1 VPTRLLSLQLFLA
14 IAVARARND
23 PPSSSERAWLSRGLF
38 NYENEPGEA
47 APTPED
53 ASALDASHTILH
65 NSIMKRSP
73 VIGVVPQFFMIIGIA
88 FARDDAPPSP
98 VRPWAPP
105 PLPTYEGELRH
116 YKLTDAERRYY
127 PAIDPHKTY
136 NLAELIDIAQR
147 SNPETRVAWE
157 RARQAAAAVGLTES
171 AYYPY
176 LVAAAAGGYDRAF
189 IPFPTLR
196 VKQQT
201 PPTNGNLPNVEIVG
215 GGTLI
220 TESLLA
226 RAELNA
232 KWLLL
237 DFGERKATRAAA
249 REQLMMANVGF
260 NGTHQKIVFDV
271 TDRFYQLGNARQ
283 KVMVTQSALDA
294 AKTVEQAA
302 QARFDNGLATKPEL
316 LQAQQQSAQSNF
328 DVQASLGAESDARVA
343 LIESIGLLPTVSLK
357 VADLPEQSDRG
368 RQTADS
374 VGELITKALSQR
386 PDLVAKLANVRAKEQ
401 GILKVRAEYY
411 PKVTLDAH
419 VSETDL
425 QVSVAK
431 SDYFGGTRPTFG
443 AFLTMNVP
451 IFDGFAR
458 RHKLD
463 MAEADLHQAENELAG
478 ARDSAARDVWKA
490 YTGYRTALKKQDA
503 AEKLLTASKSAF
515 DAVLDS
521 YKQGLST
528 YTEVVTAERNLTS
541 ALATSHDTQS
551 AIYTSQA
558 ALALSVGDLAR
569 PVPSLVRQPRR

>member
-1 VPTRLLSLQLFLA
+1 MKRCYEIREVLVKISFIGATLLFATIGNALG
-14 IAVARARND
+14 RDD
-23 PPSSSERAWLSRGLF
+23 PP
-38 NYENEPGEA
+38 P
-47 APTPED
+47 
-53 ASALDASHTILH
+53 SA
-65 NSIMKRSP
+65 
-73 VIGVVPQFFMIIGIA
+73 
-88 FARDDAPPSP
+88 

-105 PLPTYEGELRH
+105 ALPRYEGELRD
-116 YKLTDAERRYY
+116 YQPTEAERRYL
-127 PAIDPHKTY
+127 PAIDPRKTY

-147 SNPETRVAWE
+147 SNPETRVAWQ
-157 RARQAAAAVGLTES
+157 RARMAAAAVGLTES

-176 LVAAAAGGYDRAF
+176 IVAAAVGGYDRAF

-196 VKQQT
+196 TTQR
-201 PPTNGNLPNVEIVG
+201 PPSNGNLPNVEIVG

-232 KWLLL
+232 KWLLI
-237 DFGERKATRAAA
+237 DFGERSATRAAA
-249 REQLMMANVGF
+249 REKLMMANVGF

-271 TDRFYQLGNARQ
+271 TDHFYQLGTARQ

-294 AKTVEQAA
+294 SKTVEQAA
-302 QARFDNGLATKPEL
+302 QARFDTGLATKPEL

-328 DVQASLGAESDARVA
+328 DLQASLGAESDARVA
-343 LIESIGLLPTVSLK
+343 LIESIGLLPTVQLK
-357 VADLPEQSDRG
+357 VADLPQQSGLDSQRE
-368 RQTADS
+368 DS
-374 VGELITKALSQR
+374 VGNLITKALAQR
-386 PDLVAKLANVRAKEQ
+386 PDLVAKLANVRSKEYEIR
-401 GILKVRAEYY
+401 GIRAQYY
-411 PKVTLDAH
+411 PKVTLDTH
-419 VSETDL
+419 FSETDL
-425 QVSVAK
+425 EASVAK

-503 AEKLLTASKSAF
+503 AEKLVTASKSAF

-528 YTEVVTAERNLTS
+528 YTEVVTAERNLTA
-541 ALATSHDTQS
+541 ALATSHDTQA
-551 AIYTSQA
+551 AIYTTQA

-569 PVPSLVRQPRR
+569 PTPPLVRQPRR

>member
-1 VPTRLLSLQLFLA
+1 MNVSVIGAAQLFVVVG
-14 IAVARARND
+14 IAV
-23 PPSSSERAWLSRGLF
+23 
-38 NYENEPGEA
+38 
-47 APTPED
+47 
-53 ASALDASHTILH
+53 
-65 NSIMKRSP
+65 
-73 VIGVVPQFFMIIGIA
+73 
-88 FARDDAPPSP
+88 ARDDAPPSS

-105 PLPTYEGELRH
+105 TLPRYEGELRE
-116 YKLTDAERRYY
+116 YQPTEAERGYY
-127 PAIDPHKTY
+127 PAINPRKTY
-136 NLAELIDIAQR
+136 NLADLIDIAQR

-157 RARQAAAAVGLTES
+157 RARQAAAAVGLTKS

-176 LVAAAAGGYDRAF
+176 IVAAAAGGYDRAF

-196 VKQQT
+196 TKLQP

-215 GGTLI
+215 GSTLS

-232 KWLLL
+232 KWLLI
-237 DFGERKATRAAA
+237 DFGERNAIRAAA
-249 REQLMMANVGF
+249 REKLMMANVGF

-271 TDRFYQLGNARQ
+271 TDRFYQLGTARQ

-328 DVQASLGAESDARVA
+328 DLQGSLGAESDARVA
-343 LIESIGLLPTVSLK
+343 LIESIGLLPTVQLK
-357 VADLPEQSDRG
+357 VADLPAKSHLNAQSE
-368 RQTADS
+368 DS

-386 PDLVAKLANVRAKEQ
+386 PDLVAKLANVRSKEYE
-401 GILKVRAEYY
+401 IRKIRAEYY

-419 VSETDL
+419 VSETEL
-425 QVSVAK
+425 QVSIK
-431 SDYFGGTRPTFG
+431 HSDYFGGGDYTLG
-443 AFLTMNVP
+443 AFLTMEVP

-458 RHKLD
+458 QHKLD

-478 ARDSAARDVWKA
+478 VRDSAAREVWKA
-490 YTGYRTALKKQDA
+490 YTDYRTALKKQDA

-515 DAVLDS
+515 DAVLES
-521 YKQGLST
+521 YKRGLST
-528 YTEVVTAERNLTS
+528 YPEVASTERNLTA
-541 ALATSHDTQS
+541 ALATNHDTQA
-551 AIYTSQA
+551 AIYTTQA

-569 PVPSLVRQPRR
+569 PAPRTVTPTQRSPRAGRSLER

>member
-1 VPTRLLSLQLFLA
+1 MLMKRCGGRRELAVRISFIIATQFFVIIA
-14 IAVARARND
+14 IA
-23 PPSSSERAWLSRGLF
+23 L
-38 NYENEPGEA
+38 
-47 APTPED
+47 
-53 ASALDASHTILH
+53 
-65 NSIMKRSP
+65 
-73 VIGVVPQFFMIIGIA
+73 
-88 FARDDAPPSP
+88 ARDDAPPSP
-98 VRPWAPP
+98 VTPWAPP
-105 PLPTYEGELRH
+105 ALPRYEGELRQ
-116 YKLTDAERRYY
+116 YQPTEAERRYL
-127 PAIDPHKTY
+127 PAIDPRKTY

-157 RARQAAAAVGLTES
+157 RARMAAAAVGLTES

-176 LVAAAAGGYDRAF
+176 IVAAAVGGYDRAF
-189 IPFPTLR
+189 IPFPQLR
-196 VKQQT
+196 ADLTK
-201 PPTNGNLPNVEIVG
+201 PPTNGNLPNVDIVG

-232 KWLLL
+232 KWLLI
-237 DFGERKATRAAA
+237 DFGERNAIRGAA
-249 REQLMMANVGF
+249 REKLMMANVGF

-271 TDRFYQLGNARQ
+271 TDRFYQLGTARQ

-302 QARFDNGLATKPEL
+302 QARFDTGLATKPEL

-328 DVQASLGAESDARVA
+328 DLQASLGAESDTRVA
-343 LIESIGLLPTVSLK
+343 LIESIGLMPTVSLK
-357 VADLPEQSDRG
+357 VADLPEKSHLNA
-368 RQTADS
+368 QTEDS
-374 VGELITKALSQR
+374 VGDLITKALAQR
-386 PDLVAKLANVRAKEQ
+386 PALVAKLANVRSKEYE
-401 GILKVRAEYY
+401 IRRIRAEYY
-411 PKVTLDAH
+411 PKVTLDTH
-419 VSETDL
+419 FTETDL

-463 MAEADLHQAENELAG
+463 IAEADLHQAENELAG

-515 DAVLDS
+515 DAVLES

-528 YTEVVTAERNLTS
+528 YTELVTAERNLS
-541 ALATSHDTQS
+541 AALATSHDTQA
-551 AIYTSQA
+551 AIYTTQA

-569 PVPSLVRQPRR
+569 PAPPLVRQPRR

>member
-1 VPTRLLSLQLFLA
+1 MKAWCGFPQGLVQISFIIAAESL
-14 IAVARARND
+14 
-23 PPSSSERAWLSRGLF
+23 
-38 NYENEPGEA
+38 
-47 APTPED
+47 
-53 ASALDASHTILH
+53 
-65 NSIMKRSP
+65 
-73 VIGVVPQFFMIIGIA
+73 VIVGIG
-88 FARDDAPPSP
+88 FARDDPPPSP

-105 PLPTYEGELRH
+105 ALPRYEGELRQ
-116 YKLTDAERRYY
+116 YQPAEAERRYL
-127 PAIDPHKTY
+127 PAIDPRRIY

-157 RARQAAAAVGLTES
+157 RARMAAAAVGLTES

-176 LVAAAAGGYDRAF
+176 VVAAAAGGYDRAF

-196 VKQQT
+196 TTSQP

-215 GGTLI
+215 GGNLV
-220 TESLLA
+220 TEALLA
-226 RAELNA
+226 RGELTA

-237 DFGERKATRAAA
+237 DFGGRSATRAAA
-249 REQLMMANVGF
+249 REKLMMANVGF

-271 TDRFYQLGNARQ
+271 TDRFYQLGTARQ

-328 DVQASLGAESDARVA
+328 DLQASLGAESDSRVA
-343 LIESIGLLPTVSLK
+343 LFESIGLMPTVTLK
-357 VADLPEQSDRG
+357 VADLPAKSGVDAGTE
-368 RQTADS
+368 DS

-386 PDLVAKLANVRAKEQ
+386 PDLVAKLANARSKEYE
-401 GILKVRAEYY
+401 IRRIRSEYY

-419 VSETDL
+419 VSETEL
-425 QVSVAK
+425 QVSVK
-431 SDYFGGTRPTFG
+431 NSPYFGGADYTLG
-443 AFLTMNVP
+443 AFLTMEVP

-490 YTGYRTALKKQDA
+490 YTDYRTALKKQDA
-503 AEKLLTASKSAF
+503 AEKLVTASKSAF
-515 DAVLDS
+515 DAVLES

-528 YTEVVTAERNLTS
+528 YPEVVTTERNLTT
-541 ALATSHDTQS
+541 ALATRHDTLA

-569 PVPSLVRQPRR
+569 PAPPLVRRPRR

>member
-1 VPTRLLSLQLFLA
+1 MKYTKSSRRTLRVPVSLIGQVFLA
-14 IAVARARND
+14 ISVAQARN
-23 PPSSSERAWLSRGLF
+23 
-38 NYENEPGEA
+38 
-47 APTPED
+47 
-53 ASALDASHTILH
+53 
-65 NSIMKRSP
+65 
-73 VIGVVPQFFMIIGIA
+73 
-88 FARDDAPPSP
+88 DAPPSSDKA
-98 VRPWAPP
+98 WLPP
-105 PLPTYEGELRH
+105 KLSDYENQLAGQRFHE
-116 YKLTDAERRYY
+116 AETGSRVSINPR
-127 PAIDPHKTY
+127 KTY

-343 LIESIGLLPTVSLK
+343 LIESIGLLPTVSLE
-357 VADLPEQSDRG
+357 VVYLPEDSHRDRP
-368 RQTADS
+368 TEDS
-374 VGELITKALSQR
+374 GGELITKALCQR
-386 PDLVAKLANVRAKEQ
+386 PDLVAKLANVRSNEYE
-401 GILKVRAEYY
+401 IRRIRAEYY
-411 PKVTLDAH
+411 PKVTFDTHL
-419 VSETDL
+419 SETDL

-458 RHKLD
+458 RHK
-463 MAEADLHQAENELAG
+463 
-478 ARDSAARDVWKA
+478 
-490 YTGYRTALKKQDA
+490 
-503 AEKLLTASKSAF
+503 
-515 DAVLDS
+515 
-521 YKQGLST
+521 
-528 YTEVVTAERNLTS
+528 
-541 ALATSHDTQS
+541 
-551 AIYTSQA
+551 
-558 ALALSVGDLAR
+558 
-569 PVPSLVRQPRR
+569 

>member
-1 VPTRLLSLQLFLA
+1 ML
-14 IAVARARND
+14 
-23 PPSSSERAWLSRGLF
+23 
-38 NYENEPGEA
+38 
-47 APTPED
+47 
-53 ASALDASHTILH
+53 
-65 NSIMKRSP
+65 MKRGRELP
-73 VIGVVPQFFMIIGIA
+73 ELVLKIPLIIVIQFFVIIGIA
-88 FARDDAPPSP
+88 LARDEPPPSP

-105 PLPTYEGELRH
+105 TLPRYEGELRQ
-116 YKLTDAERRYY
+116 YRLTEPERRYY
-127 PAIDPHKTY
+127 PAIDPGKTY

-176 LVAAAAGGYDRAF
+176 IVAAAVGGYDRAF
-189 IPFPTLR
+189 IPFPQLR
-196 VKQQT
+196 TKLQP

-271 TDRFYQLGNARQ
+271 TDRFYQLGTARQ

-343 LIESIGLLPTVSLK
+343 LIESIGLLPTVQLN
-357 VADLPEQSDRG
+357 VADLPPRSGLDAQSE
-368 RQTADS
+368 DS
-374 VGELITKALSQR
+374 VGELITKALAQR

-401 GILKVRAEYY
+401 GILKIRAEYY
-411 PKVTLDAH
+411 PKVTLDTH
-419 VSETDL
+419 FTETDL

-443 AFLTMNVP
+443 AFLTMEVP

-463 MAEADLHQAENELAG
+463 MAEAGLRQAENELAG

-490 YTGYRTALKKQDA
+490 YTGYTTALKKQDA

-569 PVPSLVRQPRR
+569 PVPSLVRRPRR

>member
-1 VPTRLLSLQLFLA
+1 MRVTTRRQVLRELGCHWDFSITRTSLGKLPRLPR
-14 IAVARARND
+14 I
-23 PPSSSERAWLSRGLF
+23 
-38 NYENEPGEA
+38 
-47 APTPED
+47 TMT

-88 FARDDAPPSP
+88 LARDDPPPSS

-105 PLPTYEGELRH
+105 ALPKYEGELRN
-116 YKLTDAERRYY
+116 YKSTEAERRYY
-127 PAIDPHKTY
+127 PAIDSHKTY

-176 LVAAAAGGYDRAF
+176 IVAAAAGGYDRAF

-237 DFGERKATRAAA
+237 DFGERKATTATA
-249 REQLMMANVGF
+249 REQLMTANVGF

-294 AKTVEQAA
+294 AKIVEQAA

-357 VADLPEQSDRG
+357 VADLPEQSYRD

-490 YTGYRTALKKQDA
+490 YTDYRTALKKQDA
-503 AEKLLTASKSAF
+503 AEKLVTASKSAF
-515 DAVLDS
+515 DSVLES

-528 YTEVVTAERNLTS
+528 YPELVSTERNLTT
-541 ALATSHDTQS
+541 ALATRHDTLA
-551 AIYTSQA
+551 AIYISQA
-558 ALALSVGDLAR
+558 TLALSVGDLAR
-569 PVPSLVRQPRR
+569 PEPPLLRQPRR

>member
-1 VPTRLLSLQLFLA
+1 
-14 IAVARARND
+14 
-23 PPSSSERAWLSRGLF
+23 
-38 NYENEPGEA
+38 
-47 APTPED
+47 
-53 ASALDASHTILH
+53 
-65 NSIMKRSP
+65 MKRCCGLR
-73 VIGVVPQFFMIIGIA
+73 GVLVKISFLGATQFCMIIGIA
-88 FARDDAPPSP
+88 FARDDAPPSS

-105 PLPTYEGELRH
+105 ALPRYEGELRQ
-116 YKLTDAERRYY
+116 YQPTEAERRYL
-127 PAIDPHKTY
+127 PAIDPRKTY

-157 RARQAAAAVGLTES
+157 RARMAAAAVGLTES

-176 LVAAAAGGYDRAF
+176 IVAAAVGGYDRAF

-196 VKQQT
+196 TKPQP

-220 TESLLA
+220 TQSLLA
-226 RAELNA
+226 RGELTA

-237 DFGERKATRAAA
+237 DFGERKAIREAA
-249 REQLMMANVGF
+249 REKLMMANVGF

-271 TDRFYQLGNARQ
+271 TDRFYQLGTARQ

-302 QARFDNGLATKPEL
+302 QARFDTGLATKPEL

-328 DVQASLGAESDARVA
+328 DLQASLGAESDARVA
-343 LIESIGLLPTVSLK
+343 LIESIGLMPAVSLK
-357 VADLPEQSDRG
+357 VADLPETSHLNA
-368 RQTADS
+368 QTADS

-401 GILKVRAEYY
+401 EILRTRAEYY

-419 VSETDL
+419 GSETDL
-425 QVSVAK
+425 DVSIAN
-431 SDYFGGTRPTFG
+431 SDFFGGARPTFG

-463 MAEADLHQAENELAG
+463 IAEADLHQAENELAG
-478 ARDSAARDVWKA
+478 ARDSAARQVWKA
-490 YTGYRTALKKQDA
+490 YTDYKTALKKQDA

-515 DAVLDS
+515 DAVLES

-528 YTEVVTAERNLTS
+528 YPEVVSTERNLTS

-569 PVPSLVRQPRR
+569 PAPPLVRQPRR

>member
-1 VPTRLLSLQLFLA
+1 
-14 IAVARARND
+14 
-23 PPSSSERAWLSRGLF
+23 
-38 NYENEPGEA
+38 
-47 APTPED
+47 
-53 ASALDASHTILH
+53 
-65 NSIMKRSP
+65 MKRDSEIRK
-73 VIGVVPQFFMIIGIA
+73 VLVEICFIIAAQFFVIIA
-88 FARDDAPPSP
+88 STLARDDAPPSS

-105 PLPTYEGELRH
+105 TLEKYEGELRH
-116 YKLTDAERRYY
+116 YEPTEAERRYL
-127 PAIDPHKTY
+127 PAIDPRKTY

-157 RARQAAAAVGLTES
+157 RARMAAAAVGLTES

-176 LVAAAAGGYDRAF
+176 IVAAAAGGYDRAF
-189 IPFPTLR
+189 VPFPQLR
-196 VKQQT
+196 AKLQP

-215 GGTLI
+215 GGTLV

-226 RAELNA
+226 RGELNA
-232 KWLLL
+232 KWLLI
-237 DFGERKATRAAA
+237 DFGERKATREAA
-249 REQLMMANVGF
+249 REKLLMANVGF

-271 TDRFYQLGNARQ
+271 TDRFYQLGTARQ
-283 KVMVTQSALDA
+283 KVMVTQSALGA

-302 QARFDNGLATKPEL
+302 QARFDTGLATKPEL

-328 DVQASLGAESDARVA
+328 DLQASLGVESDARVA
-343 LIESIGLLPTVSLK
+343 LIESVGLLPTVTLK
-357 VADLPEQSDRG
+357 VADLPKKSHPDAQMG
-368 RQTADS
+368 DS

-386 PDLVAKLANVRAKEQ
+386 PDLVAKLANVRSKEDE
-401 GILKVRAEYY
+401 ILRVRAEYY

-419 VSETDL
+419 FSETDL

-463 MAEADLHQAENELAG
+463 MAEAELHQAENELSG
-478 ARDSAARDVWKA
+478 ARDSAAREVWKA
-490 YTGYRTALKKQDA
+490 YTGYTTALKKQDA
-503 AEKLLTASKSAF
+503 SEKLLTASKSAF
-515 DAVLDS
+515 DAVLES

-528 YTEVVTAERNLTS
+528 YPEVVSAERNLS
-541 ALATSHDTQS
+541 AALATSHDTQS

-569 PVPSLVRQPRR
+569 PAPRTVKPTHSSTRAARSLER

>member
-1 VPTRLLSLQLFLA
+1 MWMKRCRGLREFAVKICFIIATQLFA
-14 IAVARARND
+14 
-23 PPSSSERAWLSRGLF
+23 
-38 NYENEPGEA
+38 
-47 APTPED
+47 T
-53 ASALDASHTILH
+53 
-65 NSIMKRSP
+65 
-73 VIGVVPQFFMIIGIA
+73 IGIA
-88 FARDDAPPSP
+88 LARDDPPPSP
-98 VRPWAPP
+98 IRPWAPP
-105 PLPTYEGELRH
+105 ALPRYEGELRQ
-116 YKLTDAERRYY
+116 YEPTESERRYL
-127 PAIDPHKTY
+127 PAIDPRMTY
-136 NLAELIDIAQR
+136 NLAELIDIAER

-157 RARQAAAAVGLTES
+157 RARQAAAAVGLTAS

-176 LVAAAAGGYDRAF
+176 VVAAAAGGYDRAF

-196 VKQQT
+196 APPQP

-232 KWLLL
+232 KWLLI
-237 DFGERKATRAAA
+237 DFGERSAIRAGA
-249 REQLMMANVGF
+249 REKLMMANVGF

-271 TDRFYQLGNARQ
+271 TDHFYQLGTARQ
-283 KVMVTQSALDA
+283 KVMVTQIALNA
-294 AKTVEQAA
+294 SKTVEQAA
-302 QARFDNGLATKPEL
+302 QARFDTGLATKPEL
-316 LQAQQQSAQSNF
+316 LQAQQQTAQSNF
-328 DVQASLGAESDARVA
+328 DLQASLGAESDARVA
-343 LIESIGLLPTVSLK
+343 LTESIGLLPTVSLK
-357 VADLPEQSDRG
+357 VADLPETSHVNAQG
-368 RQTADS
+368 AES
-374 VGELITKALSQR
+374 VSELMTKALSQR
-386 PDLVAKLANVRAKEQ
+386 PDLVAKLANVRSKEYE
-401 GILKVRAEYY
+401 IRKIRAEYY

-419 VSETDL
+419 FSETDL

-463 MAEADLHQAENELAG
+463 IVEADLHQAENELAG

-490 YTGYRTALKKQDA
+490 YTGFKTALKKQDA

-515 DAVLDS
+515 DAVLES

-528 YTEVVTAERNLTS
+528 YTEVVTAERKFS
-541 ALATSHDTQS
+541 AALATSHDTQA
-551 AIYTSQA
+551 AIYTTQA

-569 PVPSLVRQPRR
+569 PSTRTTGQIQSSRRAVMRIGK